1 MGINKKMPTQEI
13 GLYKMAK
20 EAKAIKDANK
30 TMKKTMMMANAI
42 SMSENMKAPI
52 HNILIKK
59 KK

>member
-20 EAKAIKDANK
+20 EAKAIKDANN
-30 TMKKTMMMANAI
+30 TMKKTIMMANAI
-42 SMSENMKAPI
+42 SMSESMKAPM

>member
-42 SMSENMKAPI
+42 SMSENMKAPM

>member
-20 EAKAIKDANK
+20 DAKAINDANK

-42 SMSENMKAPI
+42 SMSEKF
-52 HNILIKK
+52 KK